1 MARVDDPSIPMH
13 ALYSVWLVCGSSP
26 QNHGI
31 VVESESTALGTAV
44 TTPHDDFWPR
54 TTSDACITSKQP
66 HRLALK
72 IEKNKIEPPRRQTA
86 PICLGEPRFL
96 QGSYDCRMRTRPR
109 SIQAR
114 SSAGDPYLSRP
125 PLLVNCDPVPS
136 QRNALSSLAPRI
148 RSPRG
153 FGPLE
158 HHKPPCIVVFARP
171 RRTAARLSAPTPP
184 RSVGEVAVIRHRAP
198 LTPEIEK
205 APPQPE
211 VRHTDPN
218 QAQLPPSQ
226 GIRRSPRPVRR
237 PSADP
242 VLAQPTI
249 FASSDVAV
257 FLSARRDEA
266 SANDTPGSQIAQ
278 AVTPKMTVT

>member
-1 MARVDDPSIPMH
+1 MARIDDPSIPMH
-13 ALYSVWLVCGSSP
+13 ALYSVWLECGSSP

-54 TTSDACITSKQP
+54 TTSATATSNGAY
-66 HRLALK
+66 L
-72 IEKNKIEPPRRQTA
+72 PRRA
-86 PICLGEPRFL
+86 
-96 QGSYDCRMRTRPR
+96 S
-109 SIQAR
+109 
-114 SSAGDPYLSRP
+114 
-125 PLLVNCDPVPS
+125 VPS
-136 QRNALSSLAPRI
+136 RVIVVCELG
-148 RSPRG
+148 RG
-153 FGPLE
+153 LFKLDPGRWPISLE
-158 HHKPPCIVVFARP
+158 HHQPPCIVVFARP
-171 RRTAARLSAPTPP
+171 RRTAARLSAPTSP
-184 RSVGEVAVIRHRAP
+184 RSAGEVAVIRHRAP

-249 FASSDVAV
+249 CIVTRQLIC
-257 FLSARRDEA
+257 FLTYYQEGKSVVD
-266 SANDTPGSQIAQ
+266 NLI
-278 AVTPKMTVT
+278 